1 MTGCKKTKPCAEN
14 ESSLKEIVDKVWPKA
29 KKDFENMAVKT
40 RKEIEEIAHKLWPRT
55 KKELES
61 ALENTKEILS
71 KGEQYLKDVS
81 DKGIKN
87 TKKLSL
93 NFKREK
99 LYYDLGK
106 TLSKIAKDK
115 WLEDQKADVL
125 LKKIKILDQEIKEI
139 K

>member
-1 MTGCKKTKPCAEN
+1 MSECRKTKPCAKN
-14 ESSLKEIVDKVWPKA
+14 EKSLKNMVDKVWPKA
-29 KKDFENMAVKT
+29 KKDLGDMAVKT

-61 ALENTKEILS
+61 ALENTKDILS
-71 KGEQYLKDVS
+71 KGEHYLKDVS

-87 TKKLSL
+87 TKKLAL
-93 NFKREK
+93 NFRKEK

-106 TLSKIAKDK
+106 TLSKIAKDQ
-115 WLEDQKADVL
+115 WLEDKKSDAL
-125 LKKIKILDQEIKEI
+125 LKKIKILDQEIKKI

>member
-1 MTGCKKTKPCAEN
+1 MSECKKNKPCVKN
-14 ESSLKEIVDKVWPKA
+14 EGGLKGMVDKVWPNA
-29 KKDFENMAVKT
+29 KKDLGDMAVKT
-40 RKEIEEIAHKLWPRT
+40 RKEIEEIAHKLWPKT

-93 NFKREK
+93 NFKKEK

-106 TLSKIAKDK
+106 TLSKIEKDK
-115 WLEDQKADVL
+115 WPEDQKSEAL
-125 LKKIKILDQEIKEI
+125 LKKIKILDQEIKKI